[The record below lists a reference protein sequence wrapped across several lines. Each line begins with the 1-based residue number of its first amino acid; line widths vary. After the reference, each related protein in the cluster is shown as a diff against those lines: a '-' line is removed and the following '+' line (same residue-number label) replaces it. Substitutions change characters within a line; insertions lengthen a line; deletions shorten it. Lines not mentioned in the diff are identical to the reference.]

1 MGGSSLS
8 LVAAACAVTAC
19 AGLSAVAPPKSLK
32 IGAANLDW
40 PSIGFEYR
48 PTRAYAHYKFRDG
61 TWDGGSLAAAG
72 TEATVDVSIGATG
85 LHYGQS
91 LFEGLKAFAC
101 ADGSVRLF
109 RPEMN
114 AARMARGAART
125 CMEPPSESLFIE
137 ACSKAVLAN
146 LDYVP
151 PHGSGGALYVR
162 PLLFGS
168 GPRIGL
174 QPADAYD
181 LLVLVTPVGDYYQG
195 GLGKPAKAKVI
206 DDYDRA
212 APRGVGSVKL
222 AGNYAPDL
230 KPNTEAKEEGF
241 PIGLYLDAAT
251 REFVEE
257 FSTSNFVAVCKA
269 TGAYVTPDSATI
281 LPSITND
288 SLMKIAADDLGLKV
302 ERRPVS
308 YAEIENGAFSEV
320 AACGTAVV
328 LTPVGS
334 FTRGGKTS
342 TIDANTEPG
351 ATCAA
356 LYKRLTDIQK
366 GDAPDPNGWTHTV
379 CDTVDGEC
387 RM

>member
-1 MGGSSLS
+1 MLLRVVAVGLGLSTASGLS
-8 LVAAACAVTAC
+8 LAPKHLTVGA
-19 AGLSAVAPPKSLK
+19 AGLDW
-32 IGAANLDW
+32 AN
-40 PSIGFEYR
+40 IGFEYR
-48 PTRAYAHYKFRDG
+48 ATRSYAHYKFRDG
-61 TWDGGSLAAAG
+61 AWDGGVLAEG
-72 TEATVDVSIGATG
+72 GDDATVAVSIGATG

-109 RPEMN
+109 RPKAN
-114 AARMARGAART
+114 AARMRRGAART
-125 CMEPPSESLFIE
+125 LMAAPPEDLFLE
-137 ACSKAVLAN
+137 ACGRAVAAN

-151 PHGSGGALYVR
+151 PYGSGGALYVR

-181 LLVLVTPVGDYYQG
+181 LLVLVTPVGDYYKG
-195 GLGKPAKAKVI
+195 GLGKPVTAAVF
-206 DDYDRA
+206 DGYDRA
-212 APRGVGSVKL
+212 APRGVGAVKV

-230 KPNTEAKEEGF
+230 QPNIEAKAAGC

-251 REFVEE
+251 RSLVEE
-257 FSTSNFVAVCKA
+257 FSTSNFVAVDAA

-288 SLMKIAADDLGLKV
+288 SLMTIAADDLGLAV
-302 ERRPVS
+302 ERRPVPF
-308 YAEIENGAFSEV
+308 AEVAAGKFSEV

-328 LTPVGS
+328 LTPVGA
-334 FTRGGKTS
+334 FVRGEDRFPVAAS
-342 TIDANTEPG
+342 DEPG

-356 LYKRLTDIQK
+356 LYDRLTKIQR
-366 GDAPDPNGWTHTV
+366 GDAPDVHGWTHVV
-379 CDTVDGEC
+379 CDGTEGDSC
-387 RM
+387 DP